1 MDKEDESKRTE
12 AKLKQ
17 ELTEAKI
24 EIHNLKYAQ
33 KNLNN
38 ENIQSLEQI
47 QKIKQEIDDLNQ
59 KHSEAETKA
68 KYELKNLTQTKE
80 SIDEEN
86 CQMRLQI
93 ENLET
98 EQNNFFDHLKLPQN
112 DQRNFTSVKKAIEN
126 ILQSNNEFLSKQ
138 ISEANVKAKL
148 EEEKLQ
154 KDIDHLK
161 SKIKNLETE
170 QNKFF
175 DHLNLPQNDQ
185 RNFTSVKKAIE
196 NILHSNN
203 EFFTKQISE
212 ANDKA
217 KLEEEKLQQEIDNLK
232 LKMNEEIQK
241 VCDLN
246 QKLTEKNCQVNDLKQ
261 SNGSGN
267 QSNTTQQIEDLNE
280 KVMQTNQKLAIQKEK
295 CETLENQM
303 QKLMDILKIAP
314 NNRNFYTLRREL
326 EVLKQQYSIEKERAD
341 HLATIDV

>member
-68 KYELKNLTQTKE
+68 KNELKNLTQTKE

-93 ENLET
+93 
-98 EQNNFFDHLKLPQN
+98 
-112 DQRNFTSVKKAIEN
+112 
-126 ILQSNNEFLSKQ
+126 
-138 ISEANVKAKL
+138 
-148 EEEKLQ
+148 
-154 KDIDHLK
+154 
-161 SKIKNLETE
+161 KNLEME
-170 QNKFF
+170 QNTLF
-175 DHLNLPQNDQ
+175 DLLNLPQNDQ
-185 RNFTSVKKAIE
+185 RNFTSLKKAVE
-196 NILHSNN
+196 NILQNN
-203 EFFTKQISE
+203 EFLSKQISE

-232 LKMNEEIQK
+232 SKMNEEIQR
-241 VCDLN
+241 VFDLN

-303 QKLMDILKIAP
+303 QKLMDILNIAP

-326 EVLKQQYSIEKERAD
+326 EELKQQYSIEKERSD

>member
-38 ENIQSLEQI
+38 ESLEQI

-68 KYELKNLTQTKE
+68 KNELKNLTQTKE

-93 ENLET
+93 KNLET

-126 ILQSNNEFLSKQ
+126 ILHSNNEFLSKQ
-138 ISEANVKAKL
+138 ISEAN
-148 EEEKLQ
+148 
-154 KDIDHLK
+154 
-161 SKIKNLETE
+161 
-170 QNKFF
+170 
-175 DHLNLPQNDQ
+175 
-185 RNFTSVKKAIE
+185 
-196 NILHSNN
+196 
-203 EFFTKQISE
+203 
-212 ANDKA
+212 DKA
-217 KLEEEKLQQEIDNLK
+217 KFEEEKLQQEIDNLK
-232 LKMNEEIQK
+232 SRMKEEI
-241 VCDLN
+241 N
-246 QKLTEKNCQVNDLKQ
+246 QKLTRKNPQVNDLEQ
-261 SNGSGN
+261 SNGGSGN
-267 QSNTTQQIEDLNE
+267 QSNTQQIEDLNE
-280 KVMQTNQKLAIQKEK
+280 KVMQTNQKMAIQKEK

-303 QKLMDILKIAP
+303 QKLMDILNIAP

-326 EVLKQQYSIEKERAD
+326 EELKQQYSIEKERAD
-341 HLATIDV
+341 HLATIVA

>member
-68 KYELKNLTQTKE
+68 KNELKNLTQTKE

-86 CQMRLQI
+86 CQMRRQI

-98 EQNNFFDHLKLPQN
+98 EQNNFFDHLK
-112 DQRNFTSVKKAIEN
+112 
-126 ILQSNNEFLSKQ
+126 
-138 ISEANVKAKL
+138 
-148 EEEKLQ
+148 
-154 KDIDHLK
+154 
-161 SKIKNLETE
+161 
-170 QNKFF
+170 
-175 DHLNLPQNDQ
+175 LPQNDQ

-232 LKMNEEIQK
+232 LKMN
-241 VCDLN
+241 
-246 QKLTEKNCQVNDLKQ
+246 
-261 SNGSGN
+261 
-267 QSNTTQQIEDLNE
+267 
-280 KVMQTNQKLAIQKEK
+280 
-295 CETLENQM
+295 
-303 QKLMDILKIAP
+303 
-314 NNRNFYTLRREL
+314 
-326 EVLKQQYSIEKERAD
+326 
-341 HLATIDV
+341 